1 MKIAVFKPAANS
13 VERHIGVVE
22 KDQVIDLG
30 RASVLYGEER
40 GEAGIAELKTWRQF
54 LQLLM
59 ERREA
64 LNELIEF
71 AGERLRETGMTY
83 RLTDVRLCAPVEE
96 PRNII
101 CVGRNYLAHARETG
115 HEAPREPIFFAKSPS
130 AVIDPG
136 EAIIYASS
144 LTRVDPEAELAVIIG
159 RRAWQAK
166 ASDAARYIAGYTALN
181 DVTARDLQKQD
192 IAQGHPWFR
201 SKSMDTFCPIGPVM
215 LTADE
220 CPEPVELD
228 VSCRV
233 NGEVRQRANT
243 RQFLFSIPQLLEAIT
258 RFITLEIGDVIA
270 TGTPEGIQPIFP
282 GDVVEVEVERIGILR
297 NPIIAPQ
304 RWCVRN
310 QAKIG
315 CILGFLSISFPQGL
329 R

>member
-1 MKIAVFKPAANS
+1 MRIALFEPDAS
-13 VERHIGVVE
+13 TMQRCIGVVRGE
-22 KDQVIDLG
+22 HVIDLT
-30 RASVLYGEER
+30 RASLLYGEKRRKAE
-40 GEAGIAELKTWRQF
+40 IPELKTWPQF

-64 LNELIEF
+64 IEALVEF
-71 AGERLRETGMTY
+71 AGKCSKESRVIRSLSE
-83 RLTDVRLCAPVEE
+83 VRLCAPVEH
-96 PRNII
+96 PQNII

-115 HEAPREPIFFAKSPS
+115 HEAPREPILFAKSPS

-136 EAIIYASS
+136 EAIIYPSH

-159 RRAWQAK
+159 RRAWQVP
-166 ASDAARYIAGYTALN
+166 ASDAARYIGGYTALN

-228 VSCRV
+228 VICRV
-233 NGEVRQRANT
+233 NGEERQHANT

-258 RFITLEIGDVIA
+258 RYVALEVGDVIA

-297 NPIIAPQ
+297 NPVKAPQ
-304 RWCVRN
+304 
-310 QAKIG
+310 
-315 CILGFLSISFPQGL
+315 SH
-329 R
+329 